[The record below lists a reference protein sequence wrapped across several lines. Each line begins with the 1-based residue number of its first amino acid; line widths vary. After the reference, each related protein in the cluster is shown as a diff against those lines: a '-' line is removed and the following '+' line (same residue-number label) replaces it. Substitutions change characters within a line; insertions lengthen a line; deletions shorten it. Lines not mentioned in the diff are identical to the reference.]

1 MKRAVVVAFLAWPA
15 VALAQE
21 SVAQRVYDDAK
32 AIRRVVEVSRR
43 EIPRDALRRIVAED
57 IDLLRGKRGD
67 GAYERAHYEPRDAG
81 RKSDRVALRAS
92 KNKEDLRQL
101 EATGDFTYRL
111 IIGIPGRRLLVA
123 RNRRVYL
130 DRVDLEYVPIGS
142 TGRKAQTVRVDR
154 WLEPNQ
160 ERLIDLPEIARDARA
175 IVHAK
180 IDEKRGGPASV
191 DLVFVQAKLVDNVD
205 SPYLEAVQNT
215 LLLERAIDERNASS
229 IRSLTAAV
237 AKSLAARGAAP
248 GLLQPDAT
256 SRAAIAE
263 APGERQTMPPVE
275 IYLELQAVEDLLT
288 GNESERR
295 EGLDRLHQLVRRL
308 RPSP

>member
-1 MKRAVVVAFLAWPA
+1 
-15 VALAQE
+15 
-21 SVAQRVYDDAK
+21 
-32 AIRRVVEVSRR
+32 
-43 EIPRDALRRIVAED
+43 
-57 IDLLRGKRGD
+57 
-67 GAYERAHYEPRDAG
+67 
-81 RKSDRVALRAS
+81 
-92 KNKEDLRQL
+92 
-101 EATGDFTYRL
+101 
-111 IIGIPGRRLLVA
+111 
-123 RNRRVYL
+123 
-130 DRVDLEYVPIGS
+130 
-142 TGRKAQTVRVDR
+142 
-154 WLEPNQ
+154 
-160 ERLIDLPEIARDARA
+160 ARDARA

>member
-1 MKRAVVVAFLAWPA
+1 MKRAVVLAFLAWPA
-15 VALAQE
+15 AALAQD

-57 IDLLRGKRGD
+57 IDLLRGRRGD
-67 GAYERAHYEPRDAG
+67 GTYDRAHYEQRDAG
-81 RKSDRVALRAS
+81 RKSDRIALRAT
-92 KNKEDLRQL
+92 KNPDDVRQI

-123 RNRRVYL
+123 RNRRVYI

-142 TGRKAQTVRVDR
+142 TVRKAHTVKVDR

-191 DLVFVQAKLVDNVD
+191 DLVFVRAKLVDNVD
-205 SPYLEAVQNT
+205 SPYIEAVQNA
-215 LLLERAIDERNASS
+215 LLLERAIEEQNATS
-229 IRSLTAAV
+229 IRSLTDAV
-237 AKSLAARGAAP
+237 EKSLAARVSAP
-248 GLLQPDAT
+248 ALLQP
-256 SRAAIAE
+256 SRTVE
-263 APGERQTMPPVE
+263 APRERESLPPVE
-275 IYLELQAVEDLLT
+275 IYLELQAIEDLLT
-288 GNESERR
+288 GTEAERR

-308 RPSP
+308 RPQP